1 MTMLAMTLTFAM
13 TLASLASPAAP
24 EAKAKHA
31 ALTSVESR
39 VASKKLAIVDPKAV
53 VRSDLEREL
62 ALIDWKQ
69 EGVKAP
75 FELSAVLAA
84 AESTADKK
92 GATASCVIEVVLRE
106 PNGKILGTVRGRA
119 SGEEAKGSREAL
131 ERGVSTRPPRP
142 RAPRSRKP
150 CAAHATPSSE
160 GAPAT
165 SSCRSAWPSPSGMGS
180 RSGSGC
186 STG

>member
-1 MTMLAMTLTFAM
+1 MSMLAMTLTFAM
-13 TLASLASPAAP
+13 TIASLASP

-39 VASKKLAIVDPKAV
+39 VSEKKLAIVDPKAV
-53 VRSDLEREL
+53 VRRDLEREL
-62 ALIDWKQ
+62 AAIDWKQ

-84 AESTADKK
+84 AESSATKK
-92 GATASCVIEVVLRE
+92 GASASCVIEVVLRE

-131 ERGVSTRPPRP
+131 ERGVLDAAAKTASSAIPEAIR
-142 RAPRSRKP
+142 RSRDVK
-150 CAAHATPSSE
+150 
-160 GAPAT
+160 
-165 SSCRSAWPSPSGMGS
+165 
-180 RSGSGC
+180 
-186 STG
+186 